1 LGICSPEDLVEAT
14 QDSGEF
20 SLISSIMKTAA
31 VQPSKIC
38 NDLALELSSGPR
50 CGLYELRLSP
60 LQPGS
65 SVMPGQRESG
75 DSRSRQPDLFPDHLR
90 RWTISI

>member
-1 LGICSPEDLVEAT
+1 LGICLPEDLVEAT

-20 SLISSIMKTAA
+20 SLISSIMKAAA

-60 LQPGS
+60 LQPVPPSCPGKVNPVIPEVVSRSVSRS
-65 SVMPGQRESG
+65 SVPV
-75 DSRSRQPDLFPDHLR
+75 
-90 RWTISI
+90 